1 MIDVG
6 MRDDC
11 VCDGW
16 GFVGVLGRRRWG
28 QSVVKE

>member
-6 MRDDC
+6 MCDDR
-11 VCDGW
+11 VRDGW
-16 GFVGVLGRRRWG
+16 GFMGVLGRRRWG